1 MSSLPPPR
9 KKQKTAPSDQDLDD
23 PSPAPAVLTTELIA
37 RVASF
42 VPYGTDAMNVC
53 LAVGPKDSA
62 IIRYTCLR
70 NNMKYLKV
78 RLKQYIDKEVGI
90 DHVATYALAWMA
102 VNTDWRKLCTADNRR
117 KFAIVSFK
125 RDDEDEEYTYIF
137 NTLALFN
144 NPMLAIEFDLVDVLK
159 HLVEEVG
166 IDINAYE
173 WNSYTYEGPKRIH
186 LLASAF
192 YRENCFQY
200 LIKRGDL
207 DVFSYFFHPG
217 HGDGSREDLF
227 QVALRFEDIKHSVFQ
242 AIVCHGNF
250 DPNTPRRQEDDGPF
264 PGLLLRPLQ
273 FALACIDEG
282 HFDEDIDEMEEK
294 FKILLTE
301 TGADPSLDTA
311 DCPSAIDF
319 ALKTFTLA
327 NHKHRERWSR
337 IISAMKQRH
346 PNLAVPDRLER
357 RYRDLSRFSPY

>member
-1 MSSLPPPR
+1 MLEIFESLYFFADEESEEVMRIIGGIAPTLLAILSIFFYARGTKR
-9 KKQKTAPSDQDLDD
+9 KRLIEDTPTSTVKGVFIGLNEMKGT
-23 PSPAPAVLTTELIA
+23 AVLVADMFGYLSEKPCCYYSYSIEEHYTRTRTVTDKDGNTRTQTYSGWET
-37 RVASF
+37 VAS
-42 VPYGTDAMNVC
+42 G
-53 LAVGPKDSA
+53 S
-62 IIRYTCLR
+62 
-70 NNMKYLKV
+70 
-78 RLKQYIDKEVGI
+78 
-90 DHVATYALAWMA
+90 
-102 VNTDWRKLCTADNRR
+102 NR
-117 KFAIVSFK
+117 
-125 RDDEDEEYTYIF
+125 
-137 NTLALFN
+137 
-144 NPMLAIEFDLVDVLK
+144 IEFDLVDVLK